1 MSDKRTDYISWD
13 EYFMGVAKLASMRSK
28 DPSTQVGACIVDKD
42 NYILSVGYN
51 GFPIG
56 CDDEDFPWARSGGM
70 LDTKYAFVAH
80 AELNAILNS
89 KEGNLAGSTVYVTL
103 FPCNEC
109 TKALIQKRVAKVV
122 YFDDK
127 YHDTDASRAAR
138 KMLDAA
144 GVAYEKYQPSGAE
157 DPSAFYFICP
167 RFYSL
172 PHDIHGGSFRHRN
185 IQLLGQRRPA

>member
-1 MSDKRTDYISWD
+1 MSKRRRKYYERCDGCAWSRD
-13 EYFMGVAKLASMRSK
+13 LEFPEFLCLQKESK
-28 DPSTQVGACIVDKD
+28 FCACIVDKD

-51 GFPIG
+51 GFPLG
-56 CDDEDFPWARSGGM
+56 CDDEVFPWGRDGGV

-89 KEGNLAGSTVYVTL
+89 KTGDLTGSTVYVTL

-109 TKALIQKRVAKVV
+109 TKALIQKRVGKVV

-127 YHDTDASRAAR
+127 YHDSETTVAAR

-144 GVAYEKYQPSGAE
+144 GIPYEKYQPSGRTAE
-157 DPSAFYFICP
+157 IN
-167 RFYSL
+167 L
-172 PHDIHGGSFRHRN
+172 
-185 IQLLGQRRPA
+185 

>member
-1 MSDKRTDYISWD
+1 MSIRTITSY
-13 EYFMGVAKLASMRSK
+13 
-28 DPSTQVGACIVDKD
+28 PSVITDKD

-56 CDDEDFPWARSGGM
+56 CNDEDFPWARSGGT

-89 KEGNLAGSTVYVTL
+89 KTGDLAGSTVYVTL

-109 TKALIQKRVAKVV
+109 TKALIQKRVGKVV

-127 YHDTDASRAAR
+127 YHDTDTTKAAR
-138 KMLDAA
+138 MMLDAA
-144 GVAYEKYQPSGAE
+144 GIKYEKYQPSGRKA
-157 DPSAFYFICP
+157 
-167 RFYSL
+167 
-172 PHDIHGGSFRHRN
+172 DID
-185 IQLLGQRRPA
+185 L